1 MTDEK
6 KKIPKLRFKVVC
18 SKCKMSFR
26 IIADKKPTNFV
37 CPKCK

>member
-1 MTDEK
+1 MTEKEK
-6 KKIPKLRFKVVC
+6 KVPENRFKVIC
-18 SKCKMSFR
+18 SKCNMSFR